1 MSLIWEGFIHLSSCR
16 LSALRHPLPC
26 VGKRNSVYD
35 VQDALTR
42 TAREGAREMAQSM
55 VKSSGCPPPPTPA
68 PQKKKKEKEKKK
80 ELTTKH
86 DFLKI

>member
-1 MSLIWEGFIHLSSCR
+1 
-16 LSALRHPLPC
+16 

-80 ELTTKH
+80 PGMVEHTFNPSTQEAEAGG
-86 DFLKI
+86 FLSSRPVWSSE